1 MENTSFY
8 IPTDRRRA
16 MLHKQRLAQF
26 STGTVLFADISGF
39 TPLTNALVAE
49 FGARRGADELTR
61 QLNTVYN
68 VLIAAVDRFD
78 GSVINFS
85 GDAITC
91 WFGAES
97 GATAPLGEALATA
110 EQLSVTSILRAIASA
125 LAMQQAMQEF
135 AQLALEGNL
144 HVNLAIKTAIA
155 AGTVQRMLVGNAD
168 IQLIDVL
175 AGATLDRVAATEQM
189 AQKGEVLLDQETLAH
204 IHPWVTVGVWRT
216 NPVTQLRYAT
226 VTTLQQA
233 IEPVAVNTLDLG
245 LPEADV
251 KPWVLPAVY
260 SRFLSEQGR
269 FLAELRP
276 ATALFLRFE
285 GLDYDQDRE
294 AGRKLDRYV
303 CWVQKLITRY
313 EGSLIQLTTGDKGS
327 YLYAAFG
334 APIAHDDDS
343 TRAVAAALELR
354 TAPPEFSFITAVQ
367 IGISQGLMRVGAYGS
382 DTRRT
387 YGVLGEETNIAAR
400 LMTQAKP
407 GQVLI
412 SQVVADA
419 VADDYQLLSLGLI
432 RLKGKPEPQPI
443 HAVLGA
449 RPRTDERLTKLYAT
463 PLVGREPELARLL
476 QALEAGLAGQG
487 QIVRIEG
494 SAGVGKSHLTA
505 NFIEQARARGL
516 EIAVAACQSTSQ
528 DIAYFAGRQIA
539 RVLFGLATPAP
550 QSELAQIAQIE
561 AAINLMNPS
570 WLLRMPL
577 LGELVGL
584 PIPDNP
590 TTAAFDPRLR
600 QEALISLA
608 IEIVQTRARQQTLLL
623 LFEDI
628 HWIDEA
634 SQGILLALSRVI
646 TSAPILLMF
655 VHRPPT
661 RDNDPF
667 LTEIAA
673 LPNQTHL
680 ILEELSPVG
689 VAALAYN
696 RLGGAI
702 SPLALSLIQA
712 QAQGNPFFTE
722 ELIDALIDANH
733 LISVENSWTLAPAL
747 VNTLRDTD
755 CLSQIDGEWRVPPDA
770 PLAAVELG
778 IPTTIHGIVLARLDR
793 LPEPVK
799 LTMKV
804 ASVIGRVFTYEL
816 LEKAHP
822 VQRDIALLA
831 QQMETLL
838 RRDFARI
845 ERPAPQL
852 SYIFKH
858 NITQEVVYQTLL
870 EDQLHELH
878 RAVATV
884 LEELQPDKI
893 EDLAFHFY
901 NADLRRWDVRRKALQ
916 YLEVAGNR
924 AQHDYAN
931 ETALNYFNRALL
943 LDQRWSWLRAKIEI
957 LHILGRRDEER
968 STLEQLAQVPD
979 ASEFEAALLWGD
991 YHEAI
996 SDYTQAQS
1004 VIQWS
1009 LTLAQTGSDLA
1020 GEARCFARLGMIA
1033 WRQGDYEAAG
1043 QAYQAALG
1051 VIQAGEQFREEEAEA
1066 RYGLGLVYRQQGK
1079 YDEAKVQFERDLAL
1093 NRQQANRQN
1102 EAKALN
1108 ALGHVELLR
1117 RNYHKAISYYQ
1128 ESLAIRQAIGDRAG
1142 VGASLLSLAQGLGY
1156 IGDHSQAEP
1165 MLHEALKIHQVM
1177 NSRWWE
1183 TLIWNELGILYFM
1196 VGNLEK
1202 AQECLNHGLSLS
1214 KAIGDEARQAYI
1226 LCNLGQVLRDQNNLA
1241 GAEEIL
1247 TNGLFIA
1254 QTQGDVNLEAIYL
1267 SDLAM
1272 VSMRAKRFDEAI
1284 QRANDSLKKFTTLDL
1299 VLSTTTNLTT
1309 LAAAH
1314 LALGDQAQAL
1324 DYAHQALNILDE
1336 CHGEG
1341 PDFPHRDYWTC
1352 FEVLQTMGET
1362 VRAQQALQAAH
1373 HLLMAQAGKI
1383 SDAAM
1388 RQSYLENIAYNLE
1401 IVRTMQSDDLAA

>member
-1 MENTSFY
+1 MENSSFY
-8 IPTDRRRA
+8 IPTDRRQA
-16 MLHKQRLAQF
+16 MMHKQHLAQTA
-26 STGTVLFADISGF
+26 TGAVLFADISGF

-91 WFGAES
+91 WFGAEP
-97 GATAPLGEALATA
+97 GAATD
-110 EQLSVTSILRAIASA
+110 EQLLTRTTLRAIASA
-125 LAMQQAMQEF
+125 LAMQQAMAEF
-135 AQLALEGNL
+135 AQIELDSNL
-144 HVNLAIKTAIA
+144 RVNLAIKTAIA
-155 AGTVQRMLVGNAD
+155 AGSVQRILVGNAD

-175 AGATLDRVAATEQM
+175 AGSTLDRVAAIEQM
-189 AQKGEVLLDQETLAH
+189 AQKGEVLLDDETLAH
-204 IHPWVTVGVWRT
+204 VQPFVTVKTWRT
-216 NPVTQLRYAT
+216 QPVTQQRYAAI
-226 VTTLQQA
+226 TTLHQA
-233 IEPVAVNTLDLG
+233 IRPVKINSPDFSLA
-245 LPEADV
+245 EAEI

-260 SRFLSEQGR
+260 TRFLSEEGR

-276 ATALFLRFE
+276 AAALFLRFE
-285 GLDYDQDRE
+285 GLDYDQDSE
-294 AGRKLDRYV
+294 ASSKLDRYV
-303 CWVQKLITRY
+303 CWVQKLVTRY

-327 YLYAAFG
+327 YLYTAFG

-343 TRAVAAALELR
+343 IRAVAAALELR
-354 TAPPEFSFITAVQ
+354 IPPPEFSFINTVQ
-367 IGISQGLMRVGAYGS
+367 IGISHGLMRVGAYGS

-400 LMTQAKP
+400 LMSQAQP
-407 GQVLI
+407 GQVLV

-419 VADDYQLLSLGLI
+419 IADDYQLLNLGLI
-432 RLKGKPEPQPI
+432 KLKGKPEPQLVQ
-443 HAVLGA
+443 AVLGA

-463 PLVGREPELARLL
+463 PLVGREMELAMLMRT
-476 QALEAGLAGQG
+476 LESGLSGQG
-487 QIVRIEG
+487 QILRIEG

-505 NFIEQARARGL
+505 NFIEQARVRGL

-539 RVLFGLATPAP
+539 RALFGLTMAAA
-550 QSELAQIAQIE
+550 QSETEQIAQIE
-561 AAINLMNPS
+561 TAINLMNPH

-608 IEIVQTRARQQTLLL
+608 VEIAQTRARQQTLLL

-634 SQGILLALSRVI
+634 SQGILLALARVI
-646 TSAPILLMF
+646 TSAPILLIF

-667 LTEIAA
+667 LTEIAGLA
-673 LPNQTHL
+673 NQTHL
-680 ILEELSPVG
+680 SLEELSPKG

-696 RLGGAI
+696 RLGGPI

-722 ELIDALIDANH
+722 ELIDALIDATH
-733 LISVENSWTLAPAL
+733 LILADKSWTLSPSL

-755 CLSQIDGEWRVPPDA
+755 CLKQSDGEWLVAPDA

-778 IPTTIHGIVLARLDR
+778 IPSTIHGIVLARLDR
-793 LPEPVK
+793 LPDPIK

-804 ASVIGRVFTYEL
+804 ASVIGRVFPYEL
-816 LEKAHP
+816 LEKSHP
-822 VQRDIALLA
+822 VQRDIPLLA
-831 QQMETLL
+831 QHMETLL

-878 RAVATV
+878 RAVAMV
-884 LEELQPDKI
+884 LEELQPDKS

-901 NADLRRWDVRRKALQ
+901 NADLRRNDVRGKAIQ
-916 YLEVAGNR
+916 YLEIAGQR

-943 LDQRWSWLRAKIEI
+943 LDQRWPWLKAKIEI
-957 LHILGRRDEER
+957 LHILGRREEER
-968 STLEQLAQVPD
+968 TTLEELAQAID
-979 ASEFEAALLWGD
+979 ASEFEAALAWGA
-991 YHEAI
+991 YYEAI
-996 SDYTQAQS
+996 SDYAQAQA
-1004 VIQWS
+1004 VLQWA
-1009 LTLAQTGSDLA
+1009 LTLAQAAEEAPGQ
-1020 GEARCFARLGMIA
+1020 ARCFSQLGMIA
-1033 WRQGDYEAAG
+1033 WRQGNYEEAG
-1043 QAYQAALG
+1043 RAYAQALNAL
-1051 VIQAGEQFREEEAEA
+1051 QTSEQFPEEEAEA
-1066 RYGLGLVYRQQGK
+1066 HYGLGLVYRQQGR
-1079 YDEAKVQFERDLAL
+1079 YDEAKVQFERDLVL
-1093 NRQQANRQN
+1093 NRQLANRQD

-1117 RNYHKAISYYQ
+1117 RSYYKAISYYR

-1156 IGDHSQAEP
+1156 LGDHSQAEP
-1165 MLHEALKIHQVM
+1165 MLQEALKIYQVI

-1202 AQECLNHGLSLS
+1202 AQDCLNNGLSLS
-1214 KAIGDEARQAYI
+1214 KEIGDEARQAYI
-1226 LCNLGQVLRDQNNLA
+1226 LCNLGQVLRDQNNLDS
-1241 GAEEIL
+1241 AEDIL
-1247 TNGLFIA
+1247 VKGLLIA
-1254 QTQGDVNLEAIYL
+1254 QAQGDVNLEAIYL

-1272 VSMRAKRFDEAI
+1272 VSIRAKRFAEAI
-1284 QRANDSLKKFTTLDL
+1284 ERANRSLQKFTTLDL
-1299 VLSTTTNLTT
+1299 LLSTTTNLTT
-1309 LAAAH
+1309 LATAH
-1314 LALGDQAQAL
+1314 LALGDQSQAL
-1324 DYAHQALNILDE
+1324 GYVHDALKILDE

-1341 PDFPHRDYWTC
+1341 PDFPHRDYWAC
-1352 FEVLQTMGET
+1352 FQILQTTGEAAL
-1362 VRAQQALQAAH
+1362 AQHALQAAND
-1373 HLLMAQAGKI
+1373 LVMVQAEKI
-1383 SDAAM
+1383 SDPAM
-1388 RQSYLENIAYNLE
+1388 RRSYLENISYNME
-1401 IVRTMQSDDLAA
+1401 IVRTVQEYGLAKS